1 MRVAILGT
9 GLIGGSMGAGLGE
22 RGHEVVGW
30 DPDGTHLAD
39 ALERGL
45 VGSIAATPEKAMDGA
60 DLVVLSGPP
69 RAVLET
75 AATLETDAL
84 VMDIAGVKGPV
95 LAVATG
101 RFVGTHP
108 MAGREHRGPAHA
120 SASLF
125 RGASWVVVPDGA
137 DAADVDTVCDVVES
151 LGAVPIR
158 MSAERHDAAVAAISH
173 LPQVVAGALVHHAT
187 EESDRLELASGSFRD
202 LTRVALSDPDT
213 WVQVLLANASEVGP
227 QLRELA
233 DALVATAELVESGD
247 ADAIADAM
255 ETARTERQA
264 LAPPTARVRVI
275 LQDEPGELG
284 RVGQALAESK
294 VDVRDLQLRHGRHGG
309 GGVLTL
315 SVRQGESGTLSSAL
329 EGQGFEVV

>member
-1 MRVAILGT
+1 MRVAVLGT
-9 GLIGGSMGAGLGE
+9 GLIGGSIGAGLAE
-22 RGHEVVGW
+22 LGHAVVGW
-30 DPDGTHLAD
+30 DPNGTHLAD

-45 VGSIAATPEKAMDGA
+45 VGSIAGTPEQAIDGA
-60 DLVVLSGPP
+60 DLVVLAGPP
-69 RAVLET
+69 IAVLVT
-75 AATLETDAL
+75 VASLETDAL
-84 VMDIAGVKGPV
+84 VIDIAGVKAPV
-95 LAVATG
+95 VEAARG

-108 MAGREHRGPAHA
+108 MAGREHRGPEHA

-125 RGASWVVVPDGA
+125 KGASWVVVPDGA
-137 DAADVDTVCDVVES
+137 DPSDVDTVCDVVES
-151 LGAVPIR
+151 LGAVPLR

-173 LPQVVAGALVHHAT
+173 LPQVVAGALVHHAI

-202 LTRVALSDPDT
+202 LTRVALSDPGT

-233 DALVATAELVESGD
+233 DALVATADLVESGD
-247 ADAIADAM
+247 ADAIAGAM
-255 ETARTERQA
+255 QTARAERAA
-264 LAPPTARVRVI
+264 LAPPVARVRVI
-275 LQDEPGELG
+275 LEDRPGELG
-284 RVGQALAESK
+284 RVGQALSESR

-315 SVRQGESGTLSSAL
+315 SVRHGEEKTLASAL